1 MPIKLCSGTTAEGTV
16 CRAVALA
23 GQSLC
28 RAHRR
33 QRQRSGRQHR
43 AVRAPSIRLSS
54 LHSHK
59 AILSNVGRVARG
71 LAAGTLNLDRAAAF
85 LDTLQRATD
94 ALLLAEGLPPA
105 AVFDL
110 ESWDPDSPS
119 WLPEPPEERH
129 SDPILG
135 QNLGR

>member
-1 MPIKLCSGTTAEGTV
+1 MPIKLCSATTAEGTV

-28 RAHRR
+28 RAHRH

-59 AILSNVGRVARG
+59 AILS
-71 LAAGTLNLDRAAAF
+71 NLDRAAAF